1 MLLRLIVLL
10 VILVPAIE
18 LWGIITV
25 GRFIGAG
32 PTVLIII
39 LTGILGGYFAKQQG
53 WQTLRLAQIQLNRG
67 ELPTEALLDG
77 VCILAGGVLLITPGF
92 ITDLIG
98 VLLLIPLTRG
108 IIKLWTKA
116 YLLKKIRSGGR
127 IIWYR
132 R

>member
-32 PTVLIII
+32 PTVLIVI
-39 LTGILGGYFAKQQG
+39 LTGILGGYFAKRQG
-53 WQTLRLAQIQLNRG
+53 WQTFRLAQIQLNRG
-67 ELPTEALLDG
+67 ELPADALLDG

-92 ITDLIG
+92 FTDILG
-98 VLLLIPLTRG
+98 LLLLIPLSRG

-116 YLLKKIRSGGR
+116 YLLKKIRTGGR